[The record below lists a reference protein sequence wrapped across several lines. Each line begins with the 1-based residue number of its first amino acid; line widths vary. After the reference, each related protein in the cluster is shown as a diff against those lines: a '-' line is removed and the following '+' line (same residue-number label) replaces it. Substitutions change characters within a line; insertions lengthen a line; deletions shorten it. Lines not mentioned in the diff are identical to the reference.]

1 MEERTERHTRQPL
14 IHGRMIY
21 RCEQCGKSWPMYLEK
36 GVEEFGANHKPSPFT
51 ITCPYCGGL
60 AMDVSGIQKVPGG
73 GYVTLP
79 DGYGYFANL
88 EDRDCGVPILR
99 EVGVVRSGAKI
110 LVAAEDEEVLE
121 DIQERVKK
129 YINDIVPAELAELA
143 EEEARELMEAAR
155 IFAEQTAY
163 SLEAV
168 MGAMMNALN
177 GPVNPKRARRGWD
190 FTTAWD
196 RKEAREKRQAVE
208 RATAARFRQYRARES
223 TWAAQKRT
231 GQRRREWRGPWRGEK
246 LTDMEAGAM
255 RRKDVKR
262 VIAYYFG
269 IPAMRAE
276 LAVEREEL
284 EDEYDGLR
292 GTAYDGAPHSSTPGK
307 PTEELAA
314 RVDARNVWNRLEEIA
329 VRDHVLIV
337 DRENIRGCLDVLKG
351 EYKKLIFAKY
361 RDKYSWARI
370 AASNGVPDRTAR
382 WQHDKALDRLGEA
395 LEEVPMADE
404 LLGRAS
410 RARD

>member
-121 DIQERVKK
+121 DIQARVNKC
-129 YINDIVPAELAELA
+129 INDIIPAELVELA
-143 EEEARELMEAAR
+143 EEEARELMEVAR

-168 MGAMMNALN
+168 MWAMMNALN
-177 GPVNPKRARRGWD
+177 GPVNPKKMRRGWD

-196 RKEAREKRQAVE
+196 RKEAREKLRAVE
-208 RATAARFRQYRARES
+208 RETASRFRQCKAGES
-223 TWAAQKRT
+223 AWAARKRT
-231 GQRRREWRGPWRGEK
+231 RPRQREWRGPWRSEK
-246 LTDMEAGAM
+246 
-255 RRKDVKR
+255 
-262 VIAYYFG
+262 
-269 IPAMRAE
+269 
-276 LAVEREEL
+276 
-284 EDEYDGLR
+284 
-292 GTAYDGAPHSSTPGK
+292 
-307 PTEELAA
+307 
-314 RVDARNVWNRLEEIA
+314 N
-329 VRDHVLIV
+329 
-337 DRENIRGCLDVLKG
+337 
-351 EYKKLIFAKY
+351 
-361 RDKYSWARI
+361 
-370 AASNGVPDRTAR
+370 
-382 WQHDKALDRLGEA
+382 
-395 LEEVPMADE
+395 
-404 LLGRAS
+404 
-410 RARD
+410 

>member
-1 MEERTERHTRQPL
+1 
-14 IHGRMIY
+14 
-21 RCEQCGKSWPMYLEK
+21 MYLEK

-73 GYVTLP
+73 GCVTLP

-121 DIQERVKK
+121 DIQTRAKN
-129 YINDIVPAELAELA
+129 YINDFISAELAELLG
-143 EEEARELMEAAR
+143 EEAREFVEAAR

-246 LTDMEAGAM
+246 T
-255 RRKDVKR
+255 
-262 VIAYYFG
+262 
-269 IPAMRAE
+269 
-276 LAVEREEL
+276 
-284 EDEYDGLR
+284 
-292 GTAYDGAPHSSTPGK
+292 
-307 PTEELAA
+307 
-314 RVDARNVWNRLEEIA
+314 N
-329 VRDHVLIV
+329 
-337 DRENIRGCLDVLKG
+337 
-351 EYKKLIFAKY
+351 
-361 RDKYSWARI
+361 
-370 AASNGVPDRTAR
+370 
-382 WQHDKALDRLGEA
+382 
-395 LEEVPMADE
+395 
-404 LLGRAS
+404 
-410 RARD
+410 